1 MEGELEE
8 ERKNR
13 SAAVNA
19 RKKLEGDLK
28 NLEQQVEMANK
39 VKEDSVKQLRR
50 LQVRQTLLG
59 ALDDGAALTGG

>member
-8 ERKNR
+8 ERKQR

-28 NLEQQVEMANK
+28 NMEQAVEMASK

-50 LQVRQTLLG
+50 LQVWP
-59 ALDDGAALTGG
+59 

>member
-39 VKEDSVKQLRR
+39 VKEDSMKQLRR
-50 LQVRQTLLG
+50 LQVRQALLVPLG
-59 ALDDGAALTGG
+59 NVVASTCR

>member
-50 LQVRQTLLG
+50 LQVRQALLVPLSNVV
-59 ALDDGAALTGG
+59 ASTCR

>member
-1 MEGELEE
+1 MLQLREMEGELEE
-8 ERKNR
+8 ERKQR

-28 NLEQQVEMANK
+28 NMEQAVEMASK

-50 LQVRQTLLG
+50 LQVRPW
-59 ALDDGAALTGG
+59 